1 MEFVEKKEQFL
12 SILLHR
18 SFISSSTTERRGRL
32 EREEVKRRGYNEEEI
47 RGGTCYEKRDKTQKR
62 GKDT

>member
-12 SILLHR
+12 LILLHR
-18 SFISSSTTERRGRL
+18 SFISSSTTERRERL
-32 EREEVKRRGYNEEEI
+32 ERGKVERRGHNEEI
-47 RGGTCYEKRDKTQKR
+47 RGAWHERRDKTQKR